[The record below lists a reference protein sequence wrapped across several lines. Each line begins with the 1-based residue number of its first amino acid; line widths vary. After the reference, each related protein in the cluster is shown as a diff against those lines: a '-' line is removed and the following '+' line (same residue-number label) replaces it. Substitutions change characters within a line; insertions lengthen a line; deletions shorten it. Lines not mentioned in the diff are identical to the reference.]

1 MSKKI
6 NKPAAQKKQV
16 QNPIKKQATKVFQY
30 EKGFFK
36 KYWNQISIIFA
47 LGVGL
52 YIYSVTFDYVLDDQ
66 IVITKNQ
73 FTKKG
78 LAGISDIMKTE
89 SMQGYFGE
97 QKNLVVGAR
106 YRPLSIVS
114 FAIEYQLWGL
124 NSFMSHLINILL
136 YAFTGL
142 LLYRVLL
149 MLFPANEKTN
159 PFFNIPFITAL
170 LYIAHPIHSEVV
182 ANVKG
187 RDEIMTLLGA
197 LGSMYFTFKY
207 LANRN
212 ALALWL
218 SGVCFFLG
226 LLSKENAITFVA
238 VIPLTVY
245 VFSNASGPLNFKTT
259 IPLIIATLLYLIIR
273 YNVIGYFLSNGEKIT
288 DLMNNPFAQMNLGEK
303 LATIFYT
310 LLIYLKLQIFPH
322 PLTHDYYPYAIP
334 KMNWTSIWSIL
345 SLLIHVGLGVFALR
359 NIKKKTILSYAILF
373 YLLTIS
379 IVSNIVFPVGT
390 FMNERFVYISSIG
403 FLLVISWLVVNVL
416 PTYQGGKFKAIGY
429 SLFAIL
435 LLGFSVKTIARVP
448 AWKNKLSLNTAAI
461 EYSYNSARANC
472 FMATALFE
480 EFQNYKDNPAKQ
492 KELLV
497 PINKYINRSLEI
509 YPDYY
514 SALQMYSGILGANYM
529 FDRNMDNALE
539 GFYKVITRR
548 PNMSYVDEF
557 LDYLDKIPDSDK
569 TKLKNFYFKVGYDYF
584 YKEKKQLN
592 NAGKY
597 IQRMLRLDPA
607 DPMGNYAMYL
617 ISNESGDTAGAER
630 YRQNAISLNPNIATF
645 FNGK

>member
-1 MSKKI
+1 MSKRI
-6 NKPAAQKKQV
+6 NKPIPAKKSV
-16 QNPIKKQATKVFQY
+16 TKVFQY

-78 LAGISDIMKTE
+78 LAGIKEIMGTE

-114 FAIEYQLWGL
+114 FAIEYQMWGL

-149 MLFPANEKTN
+149 MLFPAKEDTN

-187 RDEIMTLLGA
+187 RDEIMTLMGA

-207 LANRN
+207 LADKK
-212 ALALWL
+212 AISLWM
-218 SGVCFFLG
+218 SGICFFLG

-245 VFSNASGPLNFKTT
+245 VFSNASSSLNFRTT
-259 IPLIIATLLYLIIR
+259 VPLIIATVIYLMLR
-273 YNVIGYFLSNGEKIT
+273 YSVIGYFLSNGEKIT
-288 DLMNNPFAQMNLGEK
+288 DLMNNPFAQMNFGEK

-334 KMNWTSIWSIL
+334 KMNWGNIWPIL
-345 SLLIHVGLGVFALR
+345 SLLIHVSLGVFAIK
-359 NIKKKTILSYAILF
+359 NIKKKTVVAYSILF

-403 FLLVISWLVVNVL
+403 FLIAIAWLVVNFL
-416 PTYQGGKFKAIGY
+416 PKFQEGRYKVIGY
-429 SLFAIL
+429 CLFGL
-435 LLGFSVKTIARVP
+435 MLLGFSAKTIARVP

-480 EFQNYKDNPAKQ
+480 EFQAQKDNPAKQ

-497 PINKYINRSLEI
+497 PINKYIKRSLEI
-509 YPDYY
+509 YPDYF
-514 SALQMYSGILGANYM
+514 SALQMYSGVVGANYM
-529 FDRNMDNALE
+529 FDKNFDKALE
-539 GFYKVITRR
+539 GFYTIITRR

-557 LDYLDKIPDSDK
+557 LNYFEKIPDTDK
-569 TKLKNFYFKVGYDYF
+569 TKLRNFYFKLGYDVF
-584 YKEKKQLN
+584 YKDKKQYNNAAKYIDRALKLN
-592 NAGKY
+592 NADA
-597 IQRMLRLDPA
+597 MS
-607 DPMGNYAMYL
+607 NYAMYL
-617 ISNESGDTAGAER
+617 TLNSSGDTNKAEQ
-630 YRQNAISLNPNIATF
+630 YKQLALSLDPNIASYFIT
-645 FNGK
+645 K